1 MFRKSWLC
9 EHRGPDLSSGLSNE
23 GQLPDA
29 EFSGLLMDSG
39 SSIWE
44 EETNKYP
51 KWMTGTSKLFLL
63 RCCWGKEPG
72 GCICV
77 LVHLSFFCIILNI
90 LQCCYQIP
98 RGRTWSMLSGI
109 NSPSLLMLVKEPF
122 LATCCSASG
131 IYPGGGELRSVE
143 WEPARF
149 KFKFLYLLNDGWV
162 CNVDDKVK
170 SQCSPIKASMLFL
183 SVTLNPVLS
192 RSSWDGK
199 RSILEEEFWRKH
211 SLVTHFR
218 FSLLGINV
226 SAESADLRQILKH
239 QEDLQTLHVNTSIQQ
254 LHCLVK
260 VILSGQRNHQLKKEE
275 KRKENIFNV

>member
-77 LVHLSFFCIILNI
+77 LVHLLF
-90 LQCCYQIP
+90 
-98 RGRTWSMLSGI
+98 
-109 NSPSLLMLVKEPF
+109 
-122 LATCCSASG
+122 
-131 IYPGGGELRSVE
+131 
-143 WEPARF
+143 
-149 KFKFLYLLNDGWV
+149 FLYDFKHTAVLLSNPEGTYLV
-162 CNVDDKVK
+162 HALRNKLSLAVDACERAVPRHLL
-170 SQCSPIKASMLFL
+170 QRVRNI
-183 SVTLNPVLS
+183 S
-192 RSSWDGK
+192 RRRGAAIC
-199 RSILEEEFWRKH
+199 RMGTCEI
-211 SLVTHFR
+211 
-218 FSLLGINV
+218 
-226 SAESADLRQILKH
+226 
-239 QEDLQTLHVNTSIQQ
+239 
-254 LHCLVK
+254 
-260 VILSGQRNHQLKKEE
+260 
-275 KRKENIFNV
+275 